1 MKKWNELKSKGGKIQ
16 RLKYASPLINCLKI
30 TENQKNAE
38 LLEKARNY
46 LIEHKSDF
54 SADNQERIK
63 LFLN

>member
-16 RLKYASPLINCLKI
+16 RLKYASPLINLLEDYRKS
-30 TENQKNAE
+30 KNAE